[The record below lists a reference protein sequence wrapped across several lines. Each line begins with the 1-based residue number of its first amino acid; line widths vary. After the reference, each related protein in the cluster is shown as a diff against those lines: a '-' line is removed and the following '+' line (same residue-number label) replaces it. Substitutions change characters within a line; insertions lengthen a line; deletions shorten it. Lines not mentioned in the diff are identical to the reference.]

1 VNPVLALIPEV
12 VMLLAGLGLL
22 AGGSVRPIWRRR
34 LPWAGAAAV
43 VVALG
48 FELWLGALVG
58 PLLGAGFVQDRFALF
73 SKAMVL
79 VALLVLLLAGDWEP
93 EAALAGPGLA
103 LLAGLGAMIAASSTD
118 LVGLWA
124 GLELASFCSIAV
136 VALAQRDQAL
146 RLLLAGGA
154 AGALVALG
162 FAFVYAVTGA
172 STLAGIRGVL
182 GVEPAGLP
190 LTLAVLLMLAG
201 LSIRGLL
208 APFHLSGLGVALEA
222 SPLGAG
228 LLASIGAGTA
238 ALVAFKM
245 LPALAGVGAGWA
257 PYLLGAG
264 TMAMAGGGL
273 AALSARTPRELI
285 AWLGTAQL
293 GWVAAALATNIR
305 ARPTAGLFLL
315 GAYMVAAAT
324 APVALGAVAEGPG
337 LTVLAGIGVRQPW
350 RTFGLALA
358 LLSLAGTPPLAGFF
372 GEFAVAGQLSRSG
385 YLWLVA
391 LGALG
396 GVLSTAAVLRALR
409 PMLTL
414 LPPDEARRLPTT
426 VVSMAGSAAA
436 GVACVLYGLMSLP
449 ISTLAFQA
457 VKALGSR

>member
-1 VNPVLALIPEV
+1 
-12 VMLLAGLGLL
+12 
-22 AGGSVRPIWRRR
+22 
-34 LPWAGAAAV
+34 
-43 VVALG
+43 
-48 FELWLGALVG
+48 
-58 PLLGAGFVQDRFALF
+58 
-73 SKAMVL
+73 
-79 VALLVLLLAGDWEP
+79 
-93 EAALAGPGLA
+93 
-103 LLAGLGAMIAASSTD
+103 
-118 LVGLWA
+118 
-124 GLELASFCSIAV
+124 
-136 VALAQRDQAL
+136 
-146 RLLLAGGA
+146 
-154 AGALVALG
+154 
-162 FAFVYAVTGA
+162 
-172 STLAGIRGVL
+172 
-182 GVEPAGLP
+182 
-190 LTLAVLLMLAG
+190 
-201 LSIRGLL
+201 
-208 APFHLSGLGVALEA
+208 
-222 SPLGAG
+222 
-228 LLASIGAGTA
+228 
-238 ALVAFKM
+238 
-245 LPALAGVGAGWA
+245 
-257 PYLLGAG
+257 
-264 TMAMAGGGL
+264 MAMAGGGL

-293 GWVAAALATNIR
+293 GWVAAALATNFR
-305 ARPTAGLFLL
+305 AGLTAGLFLL
-315 GAYMVAAAT
+315 GGYMVAAAT